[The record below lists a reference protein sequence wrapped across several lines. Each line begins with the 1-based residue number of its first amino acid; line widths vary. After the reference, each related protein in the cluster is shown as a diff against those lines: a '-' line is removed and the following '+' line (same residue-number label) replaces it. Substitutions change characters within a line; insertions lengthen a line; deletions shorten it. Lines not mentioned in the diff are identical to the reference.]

1 MHMRISSVKSVVV
14 GVTVAQI
21 VVVVVVSI
29 DDILVMREYLSSI
42 DMQRLSVMLNYQ
54 TL

>member
-1 MHMRISSVKSVVV
+1 MRISSVKSVVV

-21 VVVVVVSI
+21 VVVVSI
-29 DDILVMREYLSSI
+29 DDILVMREYLSPI
-42 DMQRLSVMLNYQ
+42 YMQRLSVMLNYQ